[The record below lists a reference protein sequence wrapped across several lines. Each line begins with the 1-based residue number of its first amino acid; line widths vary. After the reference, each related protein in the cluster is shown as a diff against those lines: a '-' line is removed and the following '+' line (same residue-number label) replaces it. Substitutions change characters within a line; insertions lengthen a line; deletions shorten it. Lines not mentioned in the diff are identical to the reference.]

1 MPAGTALK
9 TWVLGA
15 VVVGALLI
23 CGVLL
28 RRGGQP
34 AAVPTP
40 PRAAPARTSGAGPRK
55 HWLVTERDV
64 AASPALKDLQ
74 ARHQAATDDKTRTFS
89 VQGAAKLGEPAAV
102 IWLAEL
108 AAKENRP
115 GGPATR
121 ALGQITN
128 RDSNLE
134 LGDVATSD
142 GPVPVRVAA
151 IVALVATGDL
161 AQAAQLTALVAD
173 TNQPGAVRQ
182 AAATTLGQMKRPG
195 AVPALA
201 STLEGNAADRESQQ
215 LRIAAVQALGLI
227 GTAEARSALETHAKA
242 NLPPAERAAVEA
254 ALRLPAR

>member
-15 VVVGALLI
+15 VVVGAALI
-23 CGVLL
+23 CGALL

-74 ARHQAATDDKTRTFS
+74 ARHQAATDDETRTFS

-142 GPVPVRVAA
+142 GLVFGRGAA
-151 IVALVATGDL
+151 GGGRGGGGGRA
-161 AQAAQLTALVAD
+161 
-173 TNQPGAVRQ
+173 
-182 AAATTLGQMKRPG
+182 
-195 AVPALA
+195 
-201 STLEGNAADRESQQ
+201 
-215 LRIAAVQALGLI
+215 
-227 GTAEARSALETHAKA
+227 
-242 NLPPAERAAVEA
+242 RAA
-254 ALRLPAR
+254 RL